1 MGAVATAMPAMISGV
16 LMLNLPWNKAVKNNE
31 NVLKIAL
38 RLGVRGG
45 SEATDLFKNSLRF
58 LLTD

>member
-1 MGAVATAMPAMISGV
+1 M
-16 LMLNLPWNKAVKNNE
+16 AVKNNE

-45 SEATDLFKNSLRF
+45 SEATDLFKNLPSISFNRLKRNEKA
-58 LLTD
+58 